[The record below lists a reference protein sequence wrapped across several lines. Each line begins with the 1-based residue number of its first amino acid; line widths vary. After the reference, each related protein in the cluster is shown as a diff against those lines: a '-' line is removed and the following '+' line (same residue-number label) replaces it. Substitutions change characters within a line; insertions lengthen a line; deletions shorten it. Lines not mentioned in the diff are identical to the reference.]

1 MCFRNSERISGH
13 KTVMNAEWVCRAEV
27 SITRWKIINTSFG
40 EFHNIW
46 AAANSKQ
53 LKSSLDLILRGK
65 TPWELLFVCWN
76 WSLMTLW
83 ISEKRRR
90 RLQSVKS
97 KQFSWKNEWHFPNI
111 KVKTNT
117 CYTTWRRKSSQEN
130 AYLCQPKIENILG
143 ECSYICWNIDSP

>member
-65 TPWELLFVCWN
+65 HRENCCLFAEIDLW
-76 WSLMTLW
+76 WPYGFLKREEEDYSLSNQSNFHGKTNDISQTL
-83 ISEKRRR
+83 
-90 RLQSVKS
+90 KS
-97 KQFSWKNEWHFPNI
+97 KQTHVTP
-111 KVKTNT
+111 
-117 CYTTWRRKSSQEN
+117 
-130 AYLCQPKIENILG
+130 LG
-143 ECSYICWNIDSP
+143 EGKVLKKTPTYVSLKLKIFWGECAYICWNIDSP